1 MAPAQGSPAPGSPAP
16 GSPAPGGARAARW
29 GDLRLRVASALVL
42 APLALAAIWI
52 GGAVFAGL
60 IGVVALGLGI
70 EWTRLC
76 GAAWGGSRLAGL
88 GWIVLAGVA
97 LVWLRADPVAGRI
110 NVLFLVLAVWA
121 SDVGAYLAG
130 RLIGGPRL
138 APRLSPGKTWAGAVG
153 GLVTAAL
160 MGTAV
165 ALICTAGHDP
175 AALARAA
182 ALGAAVS
189 VLGQGG
195 DLAESCAKRCFGVK
209 DSGRLIPGHGG
220 LLDRLDA
227 VLAVIPVA
235 ALLAYLLGPGVVLWR

>member
-1 MAPAQGSPAPGSPAP
+1 MAPARDRPAPA
-16 GSPAPGGARAARW
+16 AQGARAARW

-76 GAAWGGSRLAGL
+76 GSAWARSRLAGL

-97 LVWLRADPVAGRI
+97 LIWLRADPAAGRV

-138 APRLSPGKTWAGAVG
+138 APRLSPGKTWAGAMG
-153 GLVTAAL
+153 GLAAAAAI
-160 MGTAV
+160 GTLV
-165 ALICTAGHDP
+165 AMVCTAGHDT

-227 VLAVIPVA
+227 VLAVVPLA
-235 ALLAYLLGPGVVLWR
+235 ALLAYLLGPGVVLWG

>member
-1 MAPAQGSPAPGSPAP
+1 MAPAPGSPGPPPP
-16 GSPAPGGARAARW
+16 GSRAARAARAARW
-29 GDLRLRVASALVL
+29 GDLRLRVVSALVL

-52 GGAVFAGL
+52 GGAVFAVL

-70 EWTRLC
+70 EWARLC
-76 GAAWGGSRLAGL
+76 GAAWGRSRLAGL

-97 LVWLRADPVAGRI
+97 LIWLRADPAAGRV

-153 GLVTAAL
+153 GLAAAAAI
-160 MGTAV
+160 GTLV
-165 ALICTAGHDP
+165 ALVCTAGRDP

-182 ALGAAVS
+182 ALGAVVS

-227 VLAVIPVA
+227 VLAVVPLA
-235 ALLAYLLGPGVVLWR
+235 ALLAYLLGPGVVLWG